1 MSQPITKY
9 INQRKIMSTV
19 ENEDVTKLDTQN
31 LEALVTL
38 QRREFQSEGEVTYA
52 TRIDRLK
59 RLKALI
65 VENKT
70 EFAETT
76 KREFGGAR
84 SYEFSLFSEFAGK
97 VEAIDYSMKHLKEW
111 MKPEKRKTNKP
122 MNFLGGKSQ
131 VRHFPKGVV
140 GIISPWN
147 LPFGLTVAPL
157 TSALA
162 AGNRALLKPSEF
174 VPETAAL
181 FAEVVPQ
188 YFSKDEVA
196 VVTGGA
202 EISQCF
208 AELPFDHLLFTGS
221 TNIGAKV
228 MQSASKN
235 LVPVTLELGGKS
247 PVIIGRSA
255 KLDLA
260 GTRLTFGKLLNGGQL
275 CLSPDYVVV
284 PHELEELLIARV
296 VQEAESMYPNITENE
311 DYAGVINEKHFARLQ
326 NYIDDAVA
334 KGAKL
339 TIVGADKTRASAD
352 NRRMPLHILQNVKE
366 DMLVLHEEIFGP
378 ILPVMTYS
386 DVAEV
391 PDMIKPRQNPLAMY
405 YFGKDKR
412 EQEYLLSHVQSGGVC
427 INDITLHYVQEDL
440 PFGGIGSSGMG
451 AYHGPEGFRSM
462 SHARAIYSQTMID
475 VLPIIGARPPF
486 GNKFRKNI
494 TKILGSI

>member
-1 MSQPITKY
+1 
-9 INQRKIMSTV
+9 MSTAK
-19 ENEDVTKLDTQN
+19 NKKVTQLDTQN
-31 LEALVTL
+31 LDALIEL
-38 QRREFQSEGEVTYA
+38 QRSQFRAEGEVTYA

-65 VENKT
+65 VENKK

-97 VEAIDYSMKHLKEW
+97 VEGIDYSMKHLKEW

-131 VRHFPKGVV
+131 VRHFPKGIV

-181 FAEVVPQ
+181 FAEVVPK
-188 YFSKDEVA
+188 YFSEDEVA

-202 EISQCF
+202 EISQRF

-221 TNIGAKV
+221 TNVGAKV

-284 PHELEELLIARV
+284 PNELEEQLIARV
-296 VQEAESMYPNITENE
+296 VQEVQSMYPNITENE
-311 DYAGVINEKHFARLQ
+311 DYAGVINERHFARLQ

-339 TIVGADKTRASAD
+339 TIVGADKTRASKD
-352 NRRMPLHILQNVKE
+352 NRRMPLHILQNVNE
-366 DMLVLHEEIFGP
+366 DMLVMHEEIFGP

-391 PDMIKPRQNPLAMY
+391 PDMIEPRRNPLAMY
-405 YFGKDKR
+405 YFGKDKP

-440 PFGGIGSSGMG
+440 PFGGVGASGMG
-451 AYHGPEGFRSM
+451 AYHGPEGFRTL

-494 TKILGSI
+494 SKILGSI

>member
-1 MSQPITKY
+1 MGAAEQHNLTG
-9 INQRKIMSTV
+9 
-19 ENEDVTKLDTQN
+19 LDTQD
-31 LEALVTL
+31 LDALIAL
-38 QRREFQSEGEVTYA
+38 QKAQFRAEGEVTYA

-65 VENKT
+65 VENKVAFANAT
-70 EFAETT
+70 KHEFN
-76 KREFGGAR
+76 GAR
-84 SYEFSLFSEFAGK
+84 SYEFSLFSEFASK
-97 VEAIDYSMKHLKEW
+97 VEAIDYSMKHLKAW

-181 FAEVVPQ
+181 FAEVVPK

-202 EISQCF
+202 EVSQQF
-208 AELPFDHLLFTGS
+208 AQLPFDHLLFTGS
-221 TNIGAKV
+221 TRVGAQV
-228 MQSASKN
+228 MQAASKN

-275 CLSPDYVVV
+275 CLSPDYVLV
-284 PHELEELLIARV
+284 PQELEEQLVARV
-296 VQEAESMYPNITENE
+296 VHEAQSMYPNITENA
-311 DYAGVINEKHFARLQ
+311 DYAGVINERHFARLQ

-339 TIVGADKTRASAD
+339 TIVGADQTRASEN
-352 NRRMPLHILQNVKE
+352 NRRMPLHILQNVNE
-366 DMLVLHEEIFGP
+366 DMLVMHEEIFGP
-378 ILPVMTYS
+378 ILPVMTY
-386 DVAEV
+386 DDITEV
-391 PDMIKPRQNPLAMY
+391 PDQVEPRRNPLALY
-405 YFGKDKR
+405 YFGKDKT
-412 EQEYLLSHVQSGGVC
+412 EQEYLLSHVPSGGVC

-440 PFGGIGSSGMG
+440 PFGGVGASGMG
-451 AYHGPEGFRSM
+451 AYHGPEGFRTL
-462 SHARAIYSQTMID
+462 SHPRAIYSQTMVD

-486 GNKFRKNI
+486 GDKFRKNI
-494 TKILGSI
+494 SKVLGAI

>member
-1 MSQPITKY
+1 MGAAEHHNATGL
-9 INQRKIMSTV
+9 N
-19 ENEDVTKLDTQN
+19 TQN
-31 LEALVTL
+31 LDALLEL
-38 QRREFQSEGEVTYA
+38 QRSKFRAEGEVTYS

-70 EFAETT
+70 EFAITT

-84 SYEFSLFSEFAGK
+84 SYEFSLFSEFASK
-97 VEAIDYSMKHLKEW
+97 VEAINYSMKHLREW

-122 MNFLGGKSQ
+122 MNFFGGKSQ

-181 FAEVVPQ
+181 FAEVVPK
-188 YFSKDEVA
+188 YFPEDEVA

-202 EISQCF
+202 DISQRF

-221 TNIGAKV
+221 TKVGAKV

-284 PHELEELLIARV
+284 PDELEEQLIARV
-296 VQEAESMYPNITENE
+296 VKEAESMYPNITENE
-311 DYAGVINEKHFARLQ
+311 DYAGVINERHFARLQ

-339 TIVGADKTRASAD
+339 TIVGAEKTRASDD
-352 NRRMPLHILQNVKE
+352 NRRMPLHILQNVNE
-366 DMLVLHEEIFGP
+366 DMLVMHEEIFGP
-378 ILPVMTYS
+378 VLPVMTYS
-386 DVAEV
+386 DVEEV
-391 PDMIKPRQNPLAMY
+391 PDMIEPRRNPLAMY
-405 YFGKDKR
+405 YFGKDNR
-412 EQEYLLSHVQSGGVC
+412 EQEYLLSRVQSGGVC

-440 PFGGIGSSGMG
+440 PFGGIGASGMG
-451 AYHGPEGFRSM
+451 AYHGPEGFKNM

-486 GNKFRKNI
+486 GEKFRKRI
-494 TKILGSI
+494 TKTLGAI

>member
-1 MSQPITKY
+1 
-9 INQRKIMSTV
+9 MSTAKPK
-19 ENEDVTKLDTQN
+19 NVTKLDTQN
-31 LEALVTL
+31 LEALVEL
-38 QRREFQSEGEVTYA
+38 QRSKFRAEGEVTYS

-84 SYEFSLFSEFAGK
+84 SYEFSLFSEFASK
-97 VEAIDYSMKHLKEW
+97 VEGIDYAMKHLKEW

-157 TSALA
+157 TGALA
-162 AGNRALLKPSEF
+162 AGNRAILKPSEF

-181 FAEVVPQ
+181 FAEIIPK
-188 YFSKDEVA
+188 YFSEDEVA

-202 EISQCF
+202 DISQRF

-221 TNIGAKV
+221 SNIGAKV

-284 PHELEELLIARV
+284 PNELEEQLIARV
-296 VQEAESMYPNITENE
+296 VHEAQSMYPNITENE
-311 DYAGVINEKHFARLQ
+311 DYAGVINERHFARLQ

-339 TIVGADKTRASAD
+339 TIVGANKTRASKN
-352 NRRMPLHILQNVKE
+352 NRRMPLHILQNVNE
-366 DMLVLHEEIFGP
+366 DMLVMHEEIFGP

-391 PDMIKPRQNPLAMY
+391 PDMIEPRRNPLAMY

-440 PFGGIGSSGMG
+440 PFGGVGASGMG
-451 AYHGPEGFRSM
+451 AYHGPEGFRSL

-486 GNKFRKNI
+486 GEKFRKNI
-494 TKILGSI
+494 SKILGPI

>member
-1 MSQPITKY
+1 MSEAH
-9 INQRKIMSTV
+9 NDNVM
-19 ENEDVTKLDTQN
+19 ELDFQN
-31 LEALVTL
+31 LNALVAL
-38 QRREFQSEGEVTYA
+38 QRNACRAEGEVTYA

-65 VENKT
+65 VDNKR
-70 EFAETT
+70 EFATTT
-76 KREFGGAR
+76 KREFNGAR
-84 SYEFSLFSEFAGK
+84 SYEFSLFSEFASK
-97 VEAIDYSMKHLKEW
+97 VEAIDYSIKHLKQW

-122 MNFLGGKSQ
+122 MNLLGGKGQ
-131 VRHFPKGVV
+131 VRYFPKGVV

-162 AGNRALLKPSEF
+162 AGNRALLKPSEY
-174 VPETAAL
+174 VPDTAAL
-181 FAEVVPQ
+181 FADVVPK
-188 YFSKDEVA
+188 YFSTEEVA

-202 EISQCF
+202 QTSQHF

-221 TNIGAKV
+221 TRVGSKV

-260 GTRLTFGKLLNGGQL
+260 GTRLTFAKLLNGGQL
-275 CLSPDYVVV
+275 CLSPDYALV
-284 PHELEELLIARV
+284 PNELEEQLVSRV
-296 VQEAESMYPNITENE
+296 KHEVESMYPNMTENS
-311 DYAGVINEKHFARLQ
+311 DYAGVFNERHFARLQ

-339 TIVGADKTRASAD
+339 TIVGANETRVSKD
-352 NRRMPLHILQNVKE
+352 NFRMPLHILQNVNE
-366 DMLVLHEEIFGP
+366 NMQVMHEEIFGP
-378 ILPVMTYS
+378 ILPIMTYA
-386 DVAEV
+386 DITEV
-391 PDMIKPRQNPLAMY
+391 PDQIEPRRNPLAMY
-405 YFGKDKR
+405 YFGKDKG

-440 PFGGIGSSGMG
+440 PFGGFGASGMG
-451 AYHGPEGFRSM
+451 AYHGPEGFRNM

-486 GNKFRKNI
+486 GEKFRKRI
-494 TKILGSI
+494 SKVLGAI

>member
-1 MSQPITKY
+1 MSIAEH
-9 INQRKIMSTV
+9 N
-19 ENEDVTKLDTQN
+19 NVTELAGQN
-31 LEALVTL
+31 LNALIER
-38 QRREFQSEGEVTYA
+38 QRSQFRAEGEVTYS

-84 SYEFSLFSEFAGK
+84 SYEFSLFSEFASK
-97 VEAIDYSMKHLKEW
+97 VEAIDYSMKHLKAW

-181 FAEVVPQ
+181 FAEIVPK
-188 YFSKDEVA
+188 YFPEDEVA

-202 EISQCF
+202 EISQKF
-208 AELPFDHLLFTGS
+208 AALPFDHLLFTGS
-221 TNIGAKV
+221 TKVGAKV
-228 MQSASKN
+228 MGAASKN

-247 PVIIGRSA
+247 PVVIGRSA

-284 PHELEELLIARV
+284 PNELEEQLIARV
-296 VQEAESMYPNITENE
+296 VHEAQSMYPNITENE
-311 DYAGVINEKHFARLQ
+311 DYAGIINERHFARLQ
-326 NYIDDAVA
+326 NYLDDAVA

-339 TIVGADKTRASAD
+339 TIVGANKTRASAS
-352 NRRMPLHILQNVKE
+352 NRRMPLHILQNVND
-366 DMLVLHEEIFGP
+366 DMLVMQEEIFGP
-378 ILPVMTYS
+378 VLPFMTYS
-386 DVAEV
+386 DVTEV
-391 PDMIKPRQNPLAMY
+391 PDMIEPRRSPLALY

-440 PFGGIGSSGMG
+440 PFGGFGASGMG

-475 VLPIIGARPPF
+475 VLPIVGARPPF
-486 GNKFRKNI
+486 GDKFRKNI
-494 TKILGSI
+494 SKILGAI

>member
-1 MSQPITKY
+1 M
-9 INQRKIMSTV
+9 MSTAKH
-19 ENEDVTKLDTQN
+19 ENVTKLNTQN
-31 LEALVTL
+31 LKALIEL
-38 QRREFQSEGEVTYA
+38 QRSKFRAEGEVTYS

-59 RLKALI
+59 KLKALI

-70 EFAETT
+70 AFAETT

-84 SYEFSLFSEFAGK
+84 SYEFSLFSEFASK
-97 VEAIDYSMKHLKEW
+97 VEAIDYSMKHLKAW

-181 FAEVVPQ
+181 FAEIIPK
-188 YFSKDEVA
+188 YFPEDEVA

-202 EISQCF
+202 EISQKF

-221 TNIGAKV
+221 TNVGAKV
-228 MQSASKN
+228 MQSAAKN

-284 PHELEELLIARV
+284 PNELEEQLIARV
-296 VQEAESMYPNITENE
+296 VQEAQAMYPNITENE
-311 DYAGVINEKHFARLQ
+311 DYAGVINERHFARLQ
-326 NYIDDAVA
+326 SYIDDAVA

-339 TIVGADKTRASAD
+339 TIVGADKTRASED
-352 NRRMPLHILQNVKE
+352 NRRMPLHILQNVNE
-366 DMLVLHEEIFGP
+366 DMLVMHEEIFGP
-378 ILPVMTYS
+378 ILPMMTYS
-386 DVAEV
+386 DIAEV
-391 PDMIKPRQNPLAMY
+391 PDMIEPRRNPLAMY

-440 PFGGIGSSGMG
+440 PFGGIGASGMG

-486 GNKFRKNI
+486 GEKFRKKI
-494 TKILGSI
+494 SKILGPI

>member
-1 MSQPITKY
+1 MSIAEH
-9 INQRKIMSTV
+9 N
-19 ENEDVTKLDTQN
+19 NVTELAGQN
-31 LEALVTL
+31 LNALVAR
-38 QRREFQSEGEVTYA
+38 QRSQFRAEGEVTYA

-70 EFAETT
+70 AFAKTT

-84 SYEFSLFSEFAGK
+84 SYEFSLFSEFASK
-97 VEAIDYSMKHLKEW
+97 VEAIDYSMKHLKQW

-122 MNFLGGKSQ
+122 MNFLGGKGQ
-131 VRHFPKGVV
+131 VQHFPKGVV

-181 FAEVVPQ
+181 FAEIVPK
-188 YFSKDEVA
+188 YFPEDEVA

-202 EISQCF
+202 EISQKF
-208 AELPFDHLLFTGS
+208 AALPFDHLLFTGS
-221 TNIGAKV
+221 SKVGAKV

-275 CLSPDYVVV
+275 CLSPDYVIV
-284 PHELEELLIARV
+284 PKALEAQLIARV
-296 VQEAESMYPNITENE
+296 VHEAQSMYPNITENE
-311 DYAGVINEKHFARLQ
+311 DYAGIINETHFARLQ
-326 NYIDDAVA
+326 SYLDDAVA

-339 TIVGADKTRASAD
+339 TIVGTDQTRASAG
-352 NRRMPLHILQNVKE
+352 NRRMPLHILQNVND
-366 DMLVLHEEIFGP
+366 DMLVMQEEIFGP

-391 PDMIKPRQNPLAMY
+391 PDMIEPRRNPLALY
-405 YFGKDKR
+405 YFGKDKT
-412 EQEYLLSHVQSGGVC
+412 EQAYLLNRVQSGGVC

-440 PFGGIGSSGMG
+440 PLGGVGASGMG
-451 AYHGPEGFRSM
+451 AYHGPEGFRSL
-462 SHARAIYSQTMID
+462 SHARAIYSPTMID

-486 GNKFRKNI
+486 GEKFRKNI
-494 TKILGSI
+494 SKILGAI

>member
-1 MSQPITKY
+1 MSTTKY
-9 INQRKIMSTV
+9 
-19 ENEDVTKLDTQN
+19 ENVTTLHTQN
-31 LEALVTL
+31 LEALVEL
-38 QRREFQSEGEVTYA
+38 QRSKFRAEGEVTYA

-65 VENKT
+65 VENKI
-70 EFAETT
+70 EFAKTT

-97 VEAIDYSMKHLKEW
+97 VEGIDYSMKHLKEW

-181 FAEVVPQ
+181 FADVVPK
-188 YFSKDEVA
+188 YFSEDEVA

-202 EISQCF
+202 EISQRF

-221 TNIGAKV
+221 TNIGSKV

-284 PHELEELLIARV
+284 PNELEEQLIARV
-296 VQEAESMYPNITENE
+296 VQEAQSMYPNITENE
-311 DYAGVINEKHFARLQ
+311 DYAGVINERHFARLQ

-339 TIVGADKTRASAD
+339 IIVGADKTRASED
-352 NRRMPLHILQNVKE
+352 NRRMPLHILQNVNE
-366 DMLVLHEEIFGP
+366 DMLVMHEEIFGP

-391 PDMIKPRQNPLAMY
+391 PDMIEPRRNPLAMY
-405 YFGKDKR
+405 YFGKDKS
-412 EQEYLLSHVQSGGVC
+412 EQEYLLSNVQSGGVC

-440 PFGGIGSSGMG
+440 PFGGVGASGMG
-451 AYHGPEGFRSM
+451 AYHGPEGFRTL

>member
-1 MSQPITKY
+1 MSIAEQNNITEL
-9 INQRKIMSTV
+9 TG
-19 ENEDVTKLDTQN
+19 QN
-31 LEALVTL
+31 LNALVER
-38 QRREFQSEGEVTYA
+38 QRSQFRAEGEVTYA

-70 EFAETT
+70 EFAKTT

-84 SYEFSLFSEFAGK
+84 SYEFSLFSEFASK
-97 VEAIDYSMKHLKEW
+97 VEAIDYSMKHLKAW
-111 MKPEKRKTNKP
+111 MRPEKRKTNKP

-131 VRHFPKGVV
+131 VRHYPKGVV

-162 AGNRALLKPSEF
+162 AGNRAILKPSEF

-181 FAEVVPQ
+181 FAEIVPK
-188 YFSKDEVA
+188 YFPEDEVA

-202 EISQCF
+202 EISQKF
-208 AELPFDHLLFTGS
+208 AALPFDHLLFTGS
-221 TNIGAKV
+221 SKVGAKV

-247 PVIIGRSA
+247 PVVIGRSA

-275 CLSPDYVVV
+275 CLSPDYVIV
-284 PHELEELLIARV
+284 PNELEEQLIARV
-296 VQEAESMYPNITENE
+296 VQEVQAMYPNITENE
-311 DYAGVINEKHFARLQ
+311 DYAGIINERHFARLQ
-326 NYIDDAVA
+326 SYLDDAVA

-339 TIVGADKTRASAD
+339 TIVGADKTRASAG
-352 NRRMPLHILQNVKE
+352 NRRMPLHILQNVND
-366 DMLVLHEEIFGP
+366 DMLIMHEEIFGP

-391 PDMIKPRQNPLAMY
+391 PDMIEPRRNPLALY

-412 EQEYLLSHVQSGGVC
+412 EQEYLLNHVQSGGVC

-440 PFGGIGSSGMG
+440 PFGGFGASGMG
-451 AYHGPEGFRSM
+451 AYHGPEGFRSL

-475 VLPIIGARPPF
+475 VLPIVGARPPF
-486 GNKFRKNI
+486 GDKFRKNI
-494 TKILGSI
+494 SKVLGAI

>member
-1 MSQPITKY
+1 MSIAEQNNITEL
-9 INQRKIMSTV
+9 TG
-19 ENEDVTKLDTQN
+19 QN
-31 LEALVTL
+31 LNALVER
-38 QRREFQSEGEVTYA
+38 QRSQFRAEGEVTYA

-70 EFAETT
+70 EFAKTT

-84 SYEFSLFSEFAGK
+84 SYEFSLFSEFASK
-97 VEAIDYSMKHLKEW
+97 VEAIYYSMKHLKAW
-111 MKPEKRKTNKP
+111 MRPEKRKTNKQ

-131 VRHFPKGVV
+131 VRHYPKGVV

-162 AGNRALLKPSEF
+162 AGNRAILKPSEF

-181 FAEVVPQ
+181 FAEIVPK
-188 YFSKDEVA
+188 YFPEDEVA

-202 EISQCF
+202 EISQKF
-208 AELPFDHLLFTGS
+208 AALPFDHLLFTGS
-221 TNIGAKV
+221 SKVGAKV

-247 PVIIGRSA
+247 PVVIGRSA

-275 CLSPDYVVV
+275 CLSPDYVIV
-284 PHELEELLIARV
+284 PNELEEQLIARV
-296 VQEAESMYPNITENE
+296 IQEVQAMYPNITENE
-311 DYAGVINEKHFARLQ
+311 DYAGIINERHFARLQ
-326 NYIDDAVA
+326 SYLDDAVA

-339 TIVGADKTRASAD
+339 TIVGADKTRASAG
-352 NRRMPLHILQNVKE
+352 NRRMPLHILQNVND
-366 DMLVLHEEIFGP
+366 DMLIMHEEIFGP

-391 PDMIKPRQNPLAMY
+391 PDMIEPRRNPLALY

-412 EQEYLLSHVQSGGVC
+412 EQEYLLNHVQSGGVC

-440 PFGGIGSSGMG
+440 PFGGFGASGMG
-451 AYHGPEGFRSM
+451 AYHGPEGFRSL
-462 SHARAIYSQTMID
+462 SHARAIYSQTIID
-475 VLPIIGARPPF
+475 VLPIVGARPPF
-486 GNKFRKNI
+486 GEKFRKNI
-494 TKILGSI
+494 SKILGAI

>member
-1 MSQPITKY
+1 MSTTKY
-9 INQRKIMSTV
+9 GN
-19 ENEDVTKLDTQN
+19 VTTLDTQN
-31 LEALVTL
+31 LEALVEL
-38 QRREFQSEGEVTYA
+38 QRSKFRAEGEVTYA

-65 VENKT
+65 VENKI
-70 EFAETT
+70 EFAKTT

-97 VEAIDYSMKHLKEW
+97 VEGIDYSMKHLKEW
-111 MKPEKRKTNKP
+111 MKAEKRKTNKP
-122 MNFLGGKSQ
+122 MNFLGGKSE

-181 FAEVVPQ
+181 FADVVPK
-188 YFSKDEVA
+188 YFANDEVA

-202 EISQCF
+202 EISQRF

-284 PHELEELLIARV
+284 PNELEEQLIARV
-296 VQEAESMYPNITENE
+296 VQEAQSMYPNITENE
-311 DYAGVINEKHFARLQ
+311 DYAGVINERHFARLQ
-326 NYIDDAVA
+326 NYIDDAVV

-339 TIVGADKTRASAD
+339 TIVGADKTRASED
-352 NRRMPLHILQNVKE
+352 NRRMPLHILQNVNE
-366 DMLVLHEEIFGP
+366 DMLVMHEEIFGP

-391 PDMIKPRQNPLAMY
+391 PDMIEPRRNPLAMY
-405 YFGKDKR
+405 YFGKDKS
-412 EQEYLLSHVQSGGVC
+412 EQEYLLSNVQSGGVC

-440 PFGGIGSSGMG
+440 PFGGVGASGMG
-451 AYHGPEGFRSM
+451 AYHGPEGFRTL

>member
-1 MSQPITKY
+1 ML
-9 INQRKIMSTV
+9 R
-19 ENEDVTKLDTQN
+19 
-31 LEALVTL
+31 
-38 QRREFQSEGEVTYA
+38 GEVTYA

-65 VENKT
+65 VENKI
-70 EFAETT
+70 EFAKTT

-97 VEAIDYSMKHLKEW
+97 VEGIDYSMKHLKEW

-122 MNFLGGKSQ
+122 MNFLGGKSE

-181 FAEVVPQ
+181 FADVVPK
-188 YFSKDEVA
+188 YFANDEVA

-202 EISQCF
+202 EISQRF

-284 PHELEELLIARV
+284 PNELEEQLIARV
-296 VQEAESMYPNITENE
+296 VQEAQSMYPNITENE
-311 DYAGVINEKHFARLQ
+311 DYAGVINERHFARLQ

-339 TIVGADKTRASAD
+339 TIVGADKTRASED
-352 NRRMPLHILQNVKE
+352 NRRMPLHILQNVNE
-366 DMLVLHEEIFGP
+366 DMLVMHEEIFGP

-391 PDMIKPRQNPLAMY
+391 PDMIEPRRNPLAMY
-405 YFGKDKR
+405 YFGKDKS
-412 EQEYLLSHVQSGGVC
+412 EQEYLLSNVQSGGVC

-440 PFGGIGSSGMG
+440 PFGGVGASGMG
-451 AYHGPEGFRSM
+451 AYHGPEGFRTL

>member
-1 MSQPITKY
+1 MSIAEQNNITEL
-9 INQRKIMSTV
+9 TG
-19 ENEDVTKLDTQN
+19 QN
-31 LEALVTL
+31 LNALVER
-38 QRREFQSEGEVTYA
+38 QRSQFRAEGEVTYA

-70 EFAETT
+70 EFAKTT

-84 SYEFSLFSEFAGK
+84 SYEFSLFSEFASK
-97 VEAIDYSMKHLKEW
+97 VEAIDYSMKHLKAW
-111 MKPEKRKTNKP
+111 MRPEKRKTNKP

-131 VRHFPKGVV
+131 VRHYPKGVV

-162 AGNRALLKPSEF
+162 AGNRAILKPSEF

-181 FAEVVPQ
+181 FAEIVPK
-188 YFSKDEVA
+188 YFPEDEVA

-202 EISQCF
+202 EISQKF

-247 PVIIGRSA
+247 PVVIGRSA

-275 CLSPDYVVV
+275 CLSPDYVIV
-284 PHELEELLIARV
+284 PNELEEQLIARV
-296 VQEAESMYPNITENE
+296 VQEVQAMYPNITENE
-311 DYAGVINEKHFARLQ
+311 DYAGIINERHFARLQ
-326 NYIDDAVA
+326 SYLDDAVA

-339 TIVGADKTRASAD
+339 TIVGADKTRASAG
-352 NRRMPLHILQNVKE
+352 NRRMPLHILQNVND
-366 DMLVLHEEIFGP
+366 DMLIMHEEIFGP

-391 PDMIKPRQNPLAMY
+391 PDMIEPRRNPLALY

-412 EQEYLLSHVQSGGVC
+412 EQEYLLNHVQSGGVC

-440 PFGGIGSSGMG
+440 PFGGFGASGMG
-451 AYHGPEGFRSM
+451 AYHGPEGFRSL

-475 VLPIIGARPPF
+475 VLPIVGARPPF
-486 GNKFRKNI
+486 GEKFRKNI
-494 TKILGSI
+494 SKILGAI

>member
-1 MSQPITKY
+1 MSTTKY
-9 INQRKIMSTV
+9 
-19 ENEDVTKLDTQN
+19 ENVTTLDTQN
-31 LEALVTL
+31 LEALVEL
-38 QRREFQSEGEVTYA
+38 QRSKFRAEGEVTYA

-65 VENKT
+65 VENKI
-70 EFAETT
+70 EFAKTT

-97 VEAIDYSMKHLKEW
+97 VEGIDYSMKHLKEW

-181 FAEVVPQ
+181 FADVVPK
-188 YFSKDEVA
+188 YFANDEVA
-196 VVTGGA
+196 VVIGGA
-202 EISQCF
+202 EISQRF

-284 PHELEELLIARV
+284 PNELEEQLIARV
-296 VQEAESMYPNITENE
+296 VQEAQSMYPNITENE
-311 DYAGVINEKHFARLQ
+311 DYAGVINERHFARLQ

-339 TIVGADKTRASAD
+339 TIVGADKTRASED
-352 NRRMPLHILQNVKE
+352 NRRMPLHILQNVNE
-366 DMLVLHEEIFGP
+366 DMLVMHEEIFGP

-391 PDMIKPRQNPLAMY
+391 PDMIEPRRNPLAMY
-405 YFGKDKR
+405 YFGKDKS
-412 EQEYLLSHVQSGGVC
+412 EQEYLLSNVQSGGVC

-440 PFGGIGSSGMG
+440 PFGGVGASGMG
-451 AYHGPEGFRSM
+451 AYHGPEGFRTL

>member
-1 MSQPITKY
+1 MPSAKNKKNHKY
-9 INQRKIMSTV
+9 NTS
-19 ENEDVTKLDTQN
+19 N
-31 LEALVTL
+31 LEALVEL
-38 QRREFQSEGEVTYA
+38 QRSSFRAEGEVTYS

-122 MNFLGGKSQ
+122 MNLLGGKSQ

-157 TSALA
+157 ISALA

-181 FAEVVPQ
+181 FADIVPK
-188 YFSKDEVA
+188 YFSEDEVA

-202 EISQCF
+202 NISQKF

-221 TNIGAKV
+221 TNIGSKV
-228 MQSASKN
+228 MQSAAKN

-284 PHELEELLIARV
+284 PSELEEQLIERV
-296 VQEAESMYPNITENE
+296 IGETQSMYPNITGNE
-311 DYAGVINEKHFARLQ
+311 DYAGVINERHFARLQ
-326 NYIDDAVA
+326 SYIDDAVA

-339 TIVGADKTRASAD
+339 TIVGADKTRAAKN
-352 NRRMPLHILQNVKE
+352 NRRMPLHILQNVNE
-366 DMLVLHEEIFGP
+366 DMRVMHEEIFGP

-386 DVAEV
+386 DVTEV
-391 PDMIKPRQNPLAMY
+391 PDMIEPRRNPLAMY

-440 PFGGIGSSGMG
+440 PFGGIGASGMG
-451 AYHGPEGFRSM
+451 SYHGPEGFKGM
-462 SHARAIYSQTMID
+462 SHARAVYSQTMID
-475 VLPIIGARPPF
+475 ILPIIGARPPF
-486 GNKFRKNI
+486 GQKFRKNI
-494 TKILGSI
+494 SKILGSI

>member
-1 MSQPITKY
+1 MSIAEHD
-9 INQRKIMSTV
+9 N
-19 ENEDVTKLDTQN
+19 VTKLEIQN
-31 LEALVTL
+31 LTALLKL
-38 QRREFQSEGEVTYA
+38 QRSKFRAEGEVTYA

-65 VENKT
+65 IENKT
-70 EFAETT
+70 EFAKTT

-84 SYEFSLFSEFAGK
+84 SYEFSLFSEFASK

-181 FAEVVPQ
+181 FADVIPK
-188 YFSKDEVA
+188 YFSEDEVA

-202 EISQCF
+202 AISQRF

-221 TNIGAKV
+221 TRVGAQV
-228 MQSASKN
+228 MQSAAKN

-284 PHELEELLIARV
+284 PNELEEQLIARV
-296 VQEAESMYPNITENE
+296 IHETESMYPNITENE
-311 DYAGVINEKHFARLQ
+311 DYAGVINERHFARLQ

-339 TIVGADKTRASAD
+339 TIVGADKTRASKD
-352 NRRMPLHILQNVKE
+352 NRRMPLHILQNVNE
-366 DMLVLHEEIFGP
+366 DMLVMHEEIFGP
-378 ILPVMTYS
+378 VLPVMTYS

-391 PDMIKPRQNPLAMY
+391 PDMIEPRRNPLAMY

-412 EQEYLLSHVQSGGVC
+412 EQEYLLTHVPSGGVC
-427 INDITLHYVQEDL
+427 VNDITLHYVQEDL
-440 PFGGIGSSGMG
+440 PFGGVGASGMG
-451 AYHGPEGFRSM
+451 AYHGPEGFRGL

-475 VLPIIGARPPF
+475 ILPIVGARPPF
-486 GNKFRKNI
+486 GKKFRKNI
-494 TKILGSI
+494 SKVLGSI

>member
-1 MSQPITKY
+1 
-9 INQRKIMSTV
+9 MSTAEH
-19 ENEDVTKLDTQN
+19 ENVTKLDTQN
-31 LEALVTL
+31 LEALVQL
-38 QRREFQSEGEVTYA
+38 QRSKFRAEGEVTYS

-84 SYEFSLFSEFAGK
+84 SYEFSLFSEFASK

-181 FAEVVPQ
+181 FAEVVPK
-188 YFSKDEVA
+188 YFPEDEVA

-202 EISQCF
+202 DISQRF

-284 PHELEELLIARV
+284 PNELEEQLIARV
-296 VQEAESMYPNITENE
+296 VHEAQSMYPNITENE
-311 DYAGVINEKHFARLQ
+311 DYAGVINERHFARLQ

-339 TIVGADKTRASAD
+339 TIVGADKTRVSED
-352 NRRMPLHILQNVKE
+352 NRRMPLHILQNVNE
-366 DMLVLHEEIFGP
+366 DMLVMHEEIFGP

-391 PDMIKPRQNPLAMY
+391 PSMIEPRRNPLAMY

-412 EQEYLLSHVQSGGVC
+412 EQEYLLTHVPSGGVC
-427 INDITLHYVQEDL
+427 VNDITLHYVQEDL
-440 PFGGIGSSGMG
+440 PFGGVGASGMG
-451 AYHGPEGFRSM
+451 AYHGPEGFRSL

-475 VLPIIGARPPF
+475 VLPIVGARPPF
-486 GNKFRKNI
+486 GEKFRKNI
-494 TKILGSI
+494 SKVLGSI

>member
-1 MSQPITKY
+1 MGAAEQHNLTG
-9 INQRKIMSTV
+9 
-19 ENEDVTKLDTQN
+19 LDTQE
-31 LEALVTL
+31 LAALIAL
-38 QRREFQSEGEVTYA
+38 QKAQFRAEGEVTYA

-65 VENKT
+65 IENKVAFANAT
-70 EFAETT
+70 KHEFN
-76 KREFGGAR
+76 GAR
-84 SYEFSLFSEFAGK
+84 SYEFSLFSEFASK
-97 VEAIDYSMKHLKEW
+97 VEAIDYSMKHLKAW

-181 FAEVVPQ
+181 FAEVVPK

-202 EISQCF
+202 EVSQQF
-208 AELPFDHLLFTGS
+208 AQLPFDHLLFTGS
-221 TNIGAKV
+221 TRVGAQV
-228 MQSASKN
+228 MQAASKN

-247 PVIIGRSA
+247 PVVIGRSA

-275 CLSPDYVVV
+275 CLSPDYVLV
-284 PHELEELLIARV
+284 PQELEEQLVARV
-296 VQEAESMYPNITENE
+296 VHEAQSMYPNITENA
-311 DYAGVINEKHFARLQ
+311 DYAGVINERHFARLQ

-339 TIVGADKTRASAD
+339 TIVGAEQTRASEN
-352 NRRMPLHILQNVKE
+352 NRRMPLHILQNVNE
-366 DMLVLHEEIFGP
+366 DMLVMHEEIFGP
-378 ILPVMTYS
+378 ILPVMTY
-386 DVAEV
+386 DDITEV
-391 PDMIKPRQNPLAMY
+391 PDQVEPRRNPLALY
-405 YFGKDKR
+405 YFGKDKT
-412 EQEYLLSHVQSGGVC
+412 EQEYLLSHVPSGGVC

-440 PFGGIGSSGMG
+440 PFGGVGASGMG
-451 AYHGPEGFRSM
+451 AYHGPEGFRTL
-462 SHARAIYSQTMID
+462 SHPRAIYSQTMVD

-486 GNKFRKNI
+486 GDKFRKNI
-494 TKILGSI
+494 SKILGAI

>member
-1 MSQPITKY
+1 MSIAEHD
-9 INQRKIMSTV
+9 N
-19 ENEDVTKLDTQN
+19 VTKLEIQN
-31 LEALVTL
+31 LTALLKL
-38 QRREFQSEGEVTYA
+38 QRSKFRAEGEVTYA

-65 VENKT
+65 IENKT
-70 EFAETT
+70 EFAKTT

-84 SYEFSLFSEFAGK
+84 SYEFSLFSEFASK

-181 FAEVVPQ
+181 FAEVVPK
-188 YFSKDEVA
+188 YFPEDEVA

-202 EISQCF
+202 DISQRF

-284 PHELEELLIARV
+284 PKELEEQLIARV
-296 VQEAESMYPNITENE
+296 IHETESMYPNITENE
-311 DYAGVINEKHFARLQ
+311 DYAGVINERHFARLQ

-339 TIVGADKTRASAD
+339 TIVGADKTRASKD
-352 NRRMPLHILQNVKE
+352 NRRMPLHILQNVNE
-366 DMLVLHEEIFGP
+366 DMLVMHEEIFGP
-378 ILPVMTYS
+378 LLPVMAYS

-391 PDMIKPRQNPLAMY
+391 PDMIEPRRNPLAMY

-412 EQEYLLSHVQSGGVC
+412 EQEYLLTHVPSGGVC
-427 INDITLHYVQEDL
+427 VNDITLHYVQEDL
-440 PFGGIGSSGMG
+440 PFGGVGASGMG
-451 AYHGPEGFRSM
+451 AYHGPEGFRSL

-475 VLPIIGARPPF
+475 VLPIVGARPPF
-486 GNKFRKNI
+486 GEKFRKNI
-494 TKILGSI
+494 SKVLGSI

>member
-1 MSQPITKY
+1 MSTTKY
-9 INQRKIMSTV
+9 
-19 ENEDVTKLDTQN
+19 ENVTTLDTQN
-31 LEALVTL
+31 LEALVEL
-38 QRREFQSEGEVTYA
+38 QRSKFRAEGEVTYA

-65 VENKT
+65 VENKI
-70 EFAETT
+70 EFAKTT

-97 VEAIDYSMKHLKEW
+97 VEGIDYSMKHLKEW

-181 FAEVVPQ
+181 FADVVPK
-188 YFSKDEVA
+188 YFANDEVA

-202 EISQCF
+202 EISQRF

-284 PHELEELLIARV
+284 PNELEEQLIARV
-296 VQEAESMYPNITENE
+296 VQEAQSMYPNITENE
-311 DYAGVINEKHFARLQ
+311 DYAGVINERHFARLQ

-339 TIVGADKTRASAD
+339 TIVGADKTRASED
-352 NRRMPLHILQNVKE
+352 NRRMPLHILQNVNE
-366 DMLVLHEEIFGP
+366 DMLVMHEEIFGP

-391 PDMIKPRQNPLAMY
+391 PDMIEPRRNPLAMY
-405 YFGKDKR
+405 YFGKDKS
-412 EQEYLLSHVQSGGVC
+412 EQEYLLSNVQSGGVC

-440 PFGGIGSSGMG
+440 PFGGVGASGMG
-451 AYHGPEGFRSM
+451 AYHGPEGFRTL
-462 SHARAIYSQTMID
+462 SHARTIYSQTMID

>member
-1 MSQPITKY
+1 MSIAEH
-9 INQRKIMSTV
+9 N
-19 ENEDVTKLDTQN
+19 NVTELAGQN
-31 LEALVTL
+31 LNALIER
-38 QRREFQSEGEVTYA
+38 QRSQFRAEGEVTYS

-84 SYEFSLFSEFAGK
+84 SYEFSLFSEFASK
-97 VEAIDYSMKHLKEW
+97 VEAIDYSMKHLKAW

-181 FAEVVPQ
+181 FAEIVPK
-188 YFSKDEVA
+188 YFPEDEVA

-202 EISQCF
+202 EISQKF

-221 TNIGAKV
+221 TKVGAKV
-228 MQSASKN
+228 MRSASKN

-247 PVIIGRSA
+247 PVVIGRSA

-284 PHELEELLIARV
+284 PNELEEQLIARV
-296 VQEAESMYPNITENE
+296 VHEAQSMYPNITENE
-311 DYAGVINEKHFARLQ
+311 DYAGIINERHFARLQ
-326 NYIDDAVA
+326 NYLDDAVA

-339 TIVGADKTRASAD
+339 TIVGANKTRASAG
-352 NRRMPLHILQNVKE
+352 NRRMPLHILQNVND
-366 DMLVLHEEIFGP
+366 DMLVMQEEIFGP
-378 ILPVMTYS
+378 VLPFMTYS
-386 DVAEV
+386 DVTEV
-391 PDMIKPRQNPLAMY
+391 PDMIEPRRSPLALY

-440 PFGGIGSSGMG
+440 PFGGFGASGMG
-451 AYHGPEGFRSM
+451 AYHGPEGFRSL

-475 VLPIIGARPPF
+475 VLPIVGARPPF
-486 GNKFRKNI
+486 GDKFRKNI
-494 TKILGSI
+494 SKILGAI

>member
-1 MSQPITKY
+1 MSKAEY
-9 INQRKIMSTV
+9 
-19 ENEDVTKLDTQN
+19 ENVTKLDTQN
-31 LEALVTL
+31 LEALVEL
-38 QRREFQSEGEVTYA
+38 QRSKFRAEGEVTYA

-65 VENKT
+65 VENKK

-84 SYEFSLFSEFAGK
+84 SYEFSLFTEFASK
-97 VEAIDYSMKHLKEW
+97 VEAIDYSMKHLIEW

-157 TSALA
+157 ISALA

-181 FAEVVPQ
+181 FAEVVPK
-188 YFSKDEVA
+188 YFQEDEVA

-202 EISQCF
+202 EISQRF

-221 TNIGAKV
+221 SNIGAKV
-228 MQSASKN
+228 MQSAAKN

-247 PVIIGRSA
+247 PVVIGRSA
-255 KLDLA
+255 NLDLA

-284 PHELEELLIARV
+284 PNELEEQLIVRV
-296 VQEAESMYPNITENE
+296 VQEAQSMYPNITENE
-311 DYAGVINEKHFARLQ
+311 DYAGIINERHFARLQ

-339 TIVGADKTRASAD
+339 TIVGADKARASAD
-352 NRRMPLHILQNVKE
+352 NRRMPLHILQNVNE
-366 DMLVLHEEIFGP
+366 DMLVMHEEIFGP

-391 PDMIKPRQNPLAMY
+391 PDMIEPRRNPLAMY
-405 YFGKDKR
+405 YFGKDRR
-412 EQEYLLSHVQSGGVC
+412 EQEYLLSRVQSGGVC

-440 PFGGIGSSGMG
+440 PFGGVRASGMG
-451 AYHGPEGFRSM
+451 AYHGPEAFRTL

-486 GNKFRKNI
+486 GEKFRKNI
-494 TKILGSI
+494 SKILGPI

>member
-1 MSQPITKY
+1 MSIAEHD
-9 INQRKIMSTV
+9 N
-19 ENEDVTKLDTQN
+19 VTKLEIQN
-31 LEALVTL
+31 LTALLKL
-38 QRREFQSEGEVTYA
+38 QRSKFRAEGEVTYA

-65 VENKT
+65 IENKT
-70 EFAETT
+70 EFAKTT

-84 SYEFSLFSEFAGK
+84 SYEFSLFSEFASK

-157 TSALA
+157 TGALA
-162 AGNRALLKPSEF
+162 AGNRAILKPSEF

-181 FAEVVPQ
+181 FAEIIPK
-188 YFSKDEVA
+188 YFSEDEVA

-202 EISQCF
+202 DISQRF

-221 TNIGAKV
+221 SNIGAKV
-228 MQSASKN
+228 MQSAAKN

-247 PVIIGRSA
+247 PVVIGRSA

-284 PHELEELLIARV
+284 PKELEEQLIARV
-296 VQEAESMYPNITENE
+296 IHETESMYPNITENE
-311 DYAGVINEKHFARLQ
+311 DYAGVINERHFARLQ

-339 TIVGADKTRASAD
+339 TIVGADKTRASKD
-352 NRRMPLHILQNVKE
+352 NRRMPLHILQNVNE
-366 DMLVLHEEIFGP
+366 DMLVMHEEIFGP
-378 ILPVMTYS
+378 VLPVMTYS

-391 PDMIKPRQNPLAMY
+391 PDMIEPRRNPLAMY

-412 EQEYLLSHVQSGGVC
+412 EQEYLLTHVPSGGVC
-427 INDITLHYVQEDL
+427 VNDITLHYVQEDL
-440 PFGGIGSSGMG
+440 PFGGVGASGMG
-451 AYHGPEGFRSM
+451 AYHGPEGFRSL

-475 VLPIIGARPPF
+475 VLPIVGARPPF
-486 GNKFRKNI
+486 GEKFRKNI
-494 TKILGSI
+494 SKVLGSI

>member
-1 MSQPITKY
+1 
-9 INQRKIMSTV
+9 MSTA
-19 ENEDVTKLDTQN
+19 ERDNITELDGYN
-31 LEALVTL
+31 LSALVER
-38 QRREFQSEGEVTYA
+38 QRSKFRSEGEVTYS

-70 EFAETT
+70 DFAKTT
-76 KREFGGAR
+76 KREFNGAR
-84 SYEFSLFSEFAGK
+84 SYEFSLFSEYASK

-131 VRHFPKGVV
+131 VRYFPKGVV

-174 VPETAAL
+174 VPETASL

-188 YFSKDEVA
+188 YFSEDEVA
-196 VVTGGA
+196 VVNGGS
-202 EISQCF
+202 EISQQF

-221 TNIGAKV
+221 SRVGAQV

-255 KLDLA
+255 KLELA

-275 CLSPDYVVV
+275 CLSPDYVIV
-284 PHELEELLIARV
+284 PDELEEGLIAQVIR
-296 VQEAESMYPNITENE
+296 EAQSMYPNITENE
-311 DYAGVINEKHFARLQ
+311 DYTGVFNERHFARLE

-339 TIVGADKTRASAD
+339 TIVGADNTRASEG
-352 NRRMPLHILQNVKE
+352 NRRMPLHVLQNVNE
-366 DMLVLHEEIFGP
+366 DMEVMHEEIFGP
-378 ILPVMTYS
+378 ILPIVTYA
-386 DVAEV
+386 DITEV
-391 PDMIKPRQNPLAMY
+391 PNRIEPRRNPLALY
-405 YFGKDKR
+405 YFGKDKS
-412 EQEYLLSHVQSGGVC
+412 EQEYLLNHVQSGGVC

-440 PFGGIGSSGMG
+440 PFGGVGASGMG
-451 AYHGPEGFRSM
+451 AYHGPEGFRNM

-486 GNKFRKNI
+486 GAKFRKNI
-494 TKILGSI
+494 SKILGVI

>member
-1 MSQPITKY
+1 MSKAEY
-9 INQRKIMSTV
+9 
-19 ENEDVTKLDTQN
+19 ENVTKLDTQN
-31 LEALVTL
+31 LEALVEL
-38 QRREFQSEGEVTYA
+38 QRSKFRAEGEVTYA

-65 VENKT
+65 VENKK

-84 SYEFSLFSEFAGK
+84 SYEFSLFSEFASK

-181 FAEVVPQ
+181 FAEVVPK
-188 YFSKDEVA
+188 YFQEDEVA

-202 EISQCF
+202 EISQRF

-221 TNIGAKV
+221 SNIGAKV
-228 MQSASKN
+228 MQSAAKN

-247 PVIIGRSA
+247 PVVIGRSA
-255 KLDLA
+255 NLDLA

-284 PHELEELLIARV
+284 PNELEEQLIARV
-296 VQEAESMYPNITENE
+296 VQEAQSMYPNITENA
-311 DYAGVINEKHFARLQ
+311 DYAGVINERHFARLQ

-339 TIVGADKTRASAD
+339 TIVGADKARASAD
-352 NRRMPLHILQNVKE
+352 NRRMPLHILQNVNE
-366 DMLVLHEEIFGP
+366 DMLVMHEEIFGP

-391 PDMIKPRQNPLAMY
+391 PSMIEPRRNPLAMY
-405 YFGKDKR
+405 YFGKDRR

-440 PFGGIGSSGMG
+440 PFGGVGASGMG
-451 AYHGPEGFRSM
+451 AYHGPEGFRSL

-486 GNKFRKNI
+486 GEKFRKNI
-494 TKILGSI
+494 SKILGPI

>member
-1 MSQPITKY
+1 
-9 INQRKIMSTV
+9 MSTAKRK
-19 ENEDVTKLDTQN
+19 NVTKLDTQN
-31 LEALVTL
+31 LEALVEL
-38 QRREFQSEGEVTYA
+38 QRSKFRAEGEVTYS

-84 SYEFSLFSEFAGK
+84 SYEFSLFSEFASK
-97 VEAIDYSMKHLKEW
+97 VEGIDYVMKHLKEW

-157 TSALA
+157 TGALA
-162 AGNRALLKPSEF
+162 AGNRAILKPSEF

-181 FAEVVPQ
+181 FAEIIPK
-188 YFSKDEVA
+188 YFSEDEVA

-202 EISQCF
+202 DISQRF

-221 TNIGAKV
+221 SNIGAKV

-284 PHELEELLIARV
+284 PNELEEQLIARV
-296 VQEAESMYPNITENE
+296 VHEAQSMYPNITENE
-311 DYAGVINEKHFARLQ
+311 DYAGIINERHFARLQ

-339 TIVGADKTRASAD
+339 TIVGASKTRVSED
-352 NRRMPLHILQNVKE
+352 NRRMPLHILQNVTE
-366 DMLVLHEEIFGP
+366 DMLVMHEEIFGP
-378 ILPVMTYS
+378 ILPVITYS

-391 PDMIKPRQNPLAMY
+391 PDMIEPRRNPLAMY

-440 PFGGIGSSGMG
+440 PFGGVGASGMG
-451 AYHGPEGFRSM
+451 AYHGPEGFRSL

-486 GNKFRKNI
+486 GEKFRKNI
-494 TKILGSI
+494 SKILGPI